1 MTKLASCF
9 FTTKTSSFKLDPAII
24 HKISPV
30 IWPFSLGVQVLE
42 FCFFHSTL
50 WMKKE
55 FVQWVSNMVI
65 VEYFLFLETSCA
77 FCHEW
82 KYGKLFL

>member
-1 MTKLASCF
+1 MMTKLASCF

-24 HKISPV
+24 HKNSPV

-50 WMKKE
+50 
-55 FVQWVSNMVI
+55 
-65 VEYFLFLETSCA
+65 
-77 FCHEW
+77 
-82 KYGKLFL
+82 